1 MTTVTMISVKFTLP
15 SLATRTE
22 VMRSGTE
29 VPAARKVR
37 PITASLEVKVL
48 TGINEVRLLCK
59 RLGSVMIIW
68 IALQF
73 EVTYTRMIDG
83 DLTGRLKIQTF
94 KPSEIHFAK
103 MVKVMI
109 ATTLSGTFFEE
120 TLLPKFPSE
129 TNLFTLF
136 KTIYIMSYYI
146 I

>member
-48 TGINEVRLLCK
+48 TGINKVRLLCK
-59 RLGSVMIIW
+59 RLGSDMIIW
-68 IALQF
+68 IALYLQF
-73 EVTYTRMIDG
+73 EVTYTSMIDG

-94 KPSEIHFAK
+94 KRREIHFAK

-109 ATTLSGTFFEE
+109 ATTLSGTFFWGNSVAEI
-120 TLLPKFPSE
+120 PKWNQFVHSKQ
-129 TNLFTLF
+129 NYL
-136 KTIYIMSYYI
+136 YYI